1 MAGLAFQRIGAAL
14 GLKRT
19 DHTREQLQ
27 QLRNRTRLIFGSDAL
42 REVKTL
48 VDRECLE
55 GVRAAIKKQGI
66 VSYCRAQNSAELEHA
81 EGVQRLYSQ
90 LNSILGTIPENISS
104 LSERKLFA
112 ILHSL
117 VIALEG
123 LEHTIL
129 DLRISP
135 LRGVDEHVA
144 SALVRVIGVMI
155 LDTESKIEAI
165 KGEIKTKTGIDL
177 NINPIIE

>member
-55 GVRAAIKKQGI
+55 GVRAAIKNNPEDPNFYSDRGKAYAKSGFYAEAMEDFTKAVELDPKYVDAYNNRALTCYEQEKYDKAI
-66 VSYCRAQNSAELEHA
+66 MDFTKAIELDPKNENAHKFRDVSYE
-81 EGVQRLYSQ
+81 RL
-90 LNSILGTIPENISS
+90 
-104 LSERKLFA
+104 RK
-112 ILHSL
+112 
-117 VIALEG
+117 
-123 LEHTIL
+123 
-129 DLRISP
+129 
-135 LRGVDEHVA
+135 
-144 SALVRVIGVMI
+144 
-155 LDTESKIEAI
+155 K
-165 KGEIKTKTGIDL
+165 K
-177 NINPIIE
+177 